1 MISIDT
7 VHQRVL
13 ALANKEQ
20 RGYITPQEFNLYA
33 NQAQMDIF
41 EEYFYDIDL
50 HDRKPSNSTEYSNTV
65 ELIDEKL
72 SLFKEKVAAQSMSAP
87 GRFKVPTD
95 IYRLGSVLY
104 NEKYIIDEVQDSE
117 LIYFQSSPLTV
128 AKKTRPV
135 YTKFKNSAGVNAI
148 QVYPTSI
155 NNLVTLN
162 VIKQPKKVTWGYV
175 VVNGNALYNA
185 GTSENFEL
193 HPSEQSKLVY
203 KILGLA
209 GINIKDQSLYQI
221 ASAEEQK
228 DINQQKS

>member
-1 MISIDT
+1 
-7 VHQRVL
+7 
-13 ALANKEQ
+13 
-20 RGYITPQEFNLYA
+20 
-33 NQAQMDIF
+33 
-41 EEYFYDIDL
+41 
-50 HDRKPSNSTEYSNTV
+50 
-65 ELIDEKL
+65 
-72 SLFKEKVAAQSMSAP
+72 MSAP
-87 GRFKVPTD
+87 GRFKVPAD

-128 AKKTRPV
+128 AKKTRPI
-135 YTKFKNSAGVNAI
+135 YTKFKNAAGVNAI

-203 KILGLA
+203 KILGFA

>member
-50 HDRKPSNSTEYSNTV
+50 HDRKPNNSTEYSNTV

-72 SLFKEKVAAQSMSAP
+72 SLFKEKVNAQAMSAP
-87 GRFKVPTD
+87 GRFRVPTD

-117 LIYFQSSPLTV
+117 LVFLQSSPLTV
-128 AKKTRPV
+128 AKKTRPI
-135 YTKFKNSAGVNAI
+135 YTKFKNAVGINAI

-162 VIKQPKKVTWGYV
+162 VIKPPKKVTWGYV
-175 VVNGNALYNA
+175 VVDGNALYNA
-185 GTSENFEL
+185 GTSQNFEL

-203 KILGLA
+203 KILGFA